1 MNISFGSRHS
11 LSQSWEE
18 KQSTVHT
25 CSPCTTCTTGSRWNM
40 GLECLHVCMCHVQ
53 NISILEDLQRRLH
66 QEENSWWAND
76 PSWWVDF
83 DQISVSTSDIGED
96 FNWFWPHICF
106 NSWYRW
112 GLHLLNPHDW
122 VSNPRSIFLEWMF
135 FHTTSC
141 TVHLESTGG
150 ALPLKSTGKPLPVNP
165 LARKGV
171 LSHVSHISVCFFC
184 SFSCTVHW
192 NSPMTVLSN
201 KVCNNSST
209 FVCQQLS
216 S

>member
-1 MNISFGSRHS
+1 MYYLYYWVS
-11 LSQSWEE
+11 LKYGVRMSA
-18 KQSTVHT
+18 
-25 CSPCTTCTTGSRWNM
+25 
-40 GLECLHVCMCHVQ
+40 CLHVSCSEHFSKK
-53 NISILEDLQRRLH
+53 ISREDFIRRKTP
-66 QEENSWWAND
+66 D
-76 PSWWVDF
+76 GPMTPSWQIDF
-83 DQISVSTSDIGED
+83 DQISVSTPDIGED
-96 FNWFWPHICF
+96 FNWFWPDICF

-135 FHTTSC
+135 FHSISC

-171 LSHVSHISVCFFC
+171 LSHTITCLSHVISVCFFC